1 MKELL
6 AATPYIGRLAAGG
19 LSMQRSAARAADTYD
34 RVKGPAAKM
43 CGTWAA
49 GQLKPA
55 ASMRRA
61 TGDMLTRNV
70 IG

>member
-1 MKELL
+1 LKELL

-19 LSMQRSAARAADTYD
+19 LSMQRSAARAAGTYD
-34 RVKGPAAKM
+34 RVNGPAKM
-43 CGTWAA
+43 CSTWAV

-55 ASMRRA
+55 ASMRKA